1 MTSVLIIIYKIYIIV
16 LKHVLLHINII
27 IPLLVEP
34 NVFHLV
40 VKHNINML
48 KIIIVLK
55 NVIMKMIMQHGQ
67 VMVFV
72 IIVVIGIKM
81 DKQKY
86 VQFNVFHQTN
96 INTPTHKM

>member
-1 MTSVLIIIYKIYIIV
+1 MINVLIIIYKIYNIV
-16 LKHVLLHINII
+16 LKHANRHINTI
-27 IPLLVEP
+27 IPLLVEL
-34 NVFHLV
+34 NAFHLV

-48 KIIIVLK
+48 KIITVLI

-67 VMVFV
+67 VMVSV

-96 INTPTHKM
+96 INTLTHKI

>member
-1 MTSVLIIIYKIYIIV
+1 MINVLIIIYKIYIIV
-16 LKHVLLHINII
+16 LKHVHLHINTI
-27 IPLLVEP
+27 IPLLVEL

-48 KIIIVLK
+48 KIITVLK

-67 VMVFV
+67 AMVFA

-96 INTPTHKM
+96 INMLIHKM

>member
-1 MTSVLIIIYKIYIIV
+1 MINAPIIIYKIYIIV
-16 LKHVLLHINII
+16 PKHVHLHINTI
-27 IPLLVEP
+27 IPLLVEL

-48 KIIIVLK
+48 KIITVLK
-55 NVIMKMIMQHGQ
+55 NVIMKMIIQHGQ
-67 VMVFV
+67 AMVFV

-81 DKQKY
+81 DKLKY

-96 INTPTHKM
+96 INMLIHKM

>member
-1 MTSVLIIIYKIYIIV
+1 MTNVLIIIYKIYTIV
-16 LKHVLLHINII
+16 LKHVHLHTNTII
-27 IPLLVEP
+27 QLLVEL

-48 KIIIVLK
+48 KIITVLK

-67 VMVFV
+67 VMASV

-81 DKQKY
+81 VKQKY
-86 VQFNVFHQTN
+86 VQFSVFHQTN
-96 INTPTHKM
+96 INMLTHKM

>member
-1 MTSVLIIIYKIYIIV
+1 MINALIIIYKIYIIV
-16 LKHVLLHINII
+16 LKHVHLHINTI
-27 IPLLVEP
+27 IPLLVEL

-40 VKHNINML
+40 VKHNINIL
-48 KIIIVLK
+48 KIIIVLE

-96 INTPTHKM
+96 INMPTHKM

>member
-27 IPLLVEP
+27 IPLLVEL

-48 KIIIVLK
+48 KIITVLK

-67 VMVFV
+67 AMVFA